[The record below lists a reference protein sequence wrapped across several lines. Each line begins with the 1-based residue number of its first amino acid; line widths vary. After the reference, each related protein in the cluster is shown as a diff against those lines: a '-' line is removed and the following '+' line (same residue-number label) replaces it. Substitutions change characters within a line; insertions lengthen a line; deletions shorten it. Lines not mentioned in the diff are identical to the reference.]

1 MAHYAR
7 VNNGIVEEVL
17 VAEAEFIDTY
27 ESSEPGEWIQTSY
40 NTRGNVHYAP
50 NTNNPDGGVALRK
63 NYAGIGFHYDGTG
76 FYAPKPFPSWNF
88 NSTTYDWEPP
98 TALPDDEKKYDW
110 NESTTSWKE
119 VT

>member
-17 VAEAEFIDTY
+17 VAEAEFIDPY
-27 ESSEPGEWIQTSY
+27 ESSEPGEWVQTSY
-40 NTRGNVHYAP
+40 NTSKGQH
-50 NTNNPDGGVALRK
+50 TLGGTPLRK
-63 NYAGIGFHYDGTG
+63 NFAGLGYHYDGTG

-88 NSTTYDWEPP
+88 SSTTYEWEPP
-98 TALPDDEKKYDW
+98 IAYPSDGKLYKW
-110 NESTTSWKE
+110 NESTTSWEE